1 MADKVINRGIKIWI
15 DGKEVPKNVNAIRN
29 EIRALVR
36 DQAKMTIGAEDY
48 VRSGKKIAYLN
59 SILDEHKRKTAEISR
74 EYKSLTQRAKDA
86 FGGIS
91 NWFNRNL
98 AVAGTIIAT
107 ITGASLAFRKLAE
120 DVADMDD
127 IYSDVMKT
135 TGMTRNE
142 VVALNEDFKKLDT
155 RTSREELNKIA
166 EAGGRIGVAKENI
179 LEFTKAI
186 DIANVSL
193 GDTFT
198 GGVEEIATKLGKLK
212 MLFQETKDMK
222 VEQAYLSIGSAMNEL
237 GASGASSEPNIAEF
251 ALRVG
256 SLPDALKPSIA
267 ETLAL
272 GAAFEESG
280 IEAEI
285 SSRAYNIFLKQAA
298 TNSEKFAKVMGWS
311 VAEVENLI
319 NTNPLE
325 FFIKFA
331 EGMKGMDATQT
342 AKTLQYLGISADG
355 ANKAIGAA
363 ANNADRFR
371 ELVELSNGA
380 FSEGVSV
387 INEFNIKNYNLR
399 AELDKA
405 RKAFREK
412 ALELGEK
419 LNPALLKSTRGIT
432 YLIKA
437 LIDLPKW
444 LKENRGLLTTL
455 AVVLGVYTLAVN
467 KARIALFLKN
477 AQLKIQNFLLVSNKA
492 AGLAAAA
499 TQALFTGNLTRARI
513 AMQMFNKVAGINPY
527 VLIGAAIAGVIIAV
541 NKLTAGFDRLN
552 TLAKAMQTV
561 NKEVAESTARERSE
575 LNLLLLTAKNEALS
589 KETRLKAIQKL
600 NEISPKYLGALNLE
614 NINTQKATTA
624 VENYTAALMENAK
637 QKAVAENITKLYA
650 DKYKNEAEIAELDM
664 KIEADKAK
672 GWRGN
677 ALTRNAWSVRQRM
690 LSRRNTGLDQQ
701 IGIYESMSQEKGYV
715 GDSGTGGGGGSDDYD
730 GTFSFTGGGSEDD
743 KKASKIAQEER
754 RKLNEKIRQLEVEN
768 YQELAKL
775 KQDYIADDKKTE
787 EQYNQELIDQQRIF
801 LEKKKTLLEDILKSA
816 TDPDVKEDI
825 KKQIE
830 TLNNELLDIDVNY
843 RNQVLGNLKKEQDE
857 SLKLSEENAE
867 KRKQIFEKYGVDG
880 LTSQKDAELAVIDEY
895 ERLGILTHEEAL
907 RVKAALDDEYLR
919 AEIDKR
925 LEGYQQ
931 IASSVSNIFS
941 DLGGAMDN
949 LASAEEKRAARKY
962 DNLIKAAGNNARKVA
977 KLEEQKEEE
986 IAKIRAKNADKQ
998 FALTVASIIASTAMA
1013 AIDAYANALK
1023 IPVVGLAL
1031 APIAAAA
1038 AVAFGASQ
1046 IAVANEQRKAA
1057 KEGYFMGGFTGGD
1070 DPRKVRGYFPD
1081 GQPYHGGE
1089 FVVNNRGVSNPNI
1102 RPVLDAFDAA
1112 QRTGTINTMS
1122 RKDIARALNINTTGV
1137 ASPAGSAATQD
1148 PYVFETINRLSE
1160 TVQRLSDQ
1168 IDEGINAYAT
1178 ISGDKGVAK
1187 KLDEF
1192 NRMTKTARG

>member
-1 MADKVINRGIKIWI
+1 MADKIVNRGIKIWI

-36 DQAKMTIGAEDY
+36 DQSKMTIGAEDY

-59 SILDEHKRKTAEISR
+59 SILEEHKRKTQEISR
-74 EYKSLTQRAKDA
+74 EYKSLSQRAKDA

-98 AVAGTIIAT
+98 AVAGAIIGS

-120 DVADMDD
+120 DVANMDD

-142 VVALNEDFKKLDT
+142 VLALNEDFKKMDT

-186 DIANVSL
+186 DVANVAL
-193 GDTFT
+193 GDSFT
-198 GGVEEIATKLGKLK
+198 GGVEEISTKLGKLRG
-212 MLFQETKDMK
+212 LFQETKDMQIEK
-222 VEQAYLSIGSAMNEL
+222 AYLSIGSAINEL
-237 GASGASSEPNIAEF
+237 GANGAASEPNIAEF

-298 TNSEKFAKVMGWS
+298 TNSEKFAKVMGLS
-311 VAEVENLI
+311 VAEVEKLI
-319 NTNPLE
+319 NTNPME
-325 FFIKFA
+325 FFLKFA

-342 AKTLQYLGISADG
+342 AKTLQYLGINADG

-371 ELVELSNGA
+371 ELVDLSNQS
-380 FSEGVSV
+380 FTEGVSV
-387 INEFNIKNYNLR
+387 INEYNIKNNNLR

-419 LNPALLKSTRGIT
+419 LSPALLRSTKGIT

-437 LIDLPKW
+437 LVDLPKW
-444 LKENRGLLTTL
+444 LRENRGLLATL
-455 AVVLGVYTLAVN
+455 AVVLGVYTIAVN

-477 AQLKIQNFLLVSNKA
+477 AQLKISNFFLVSNKA
-492 AGLAAAA
+492 ANLAAAA
-499 TQALFTGNLTRARI
+499 AQALFAGNTVRARI
-513 AMQMFNKVAGINPY
+513 AMQMLNKTIGINPY
-527 VLIGAAIAGVIIAV
+527 VLLLGVIAAVTVGVYKLASGFNKLSVEAKAITSV
-541 NKLTAGFDRLN
+541 NK
-552 TLAKAMQTV
+552 Q
-561 NKEVAESTARERSE
+561 VADSTALEKTE
-575 LNLLLLTAKNEALS
+575 LDLLLRTARNENLS
-589 KETRLKAIQKL
+589 KETRLKAIKNL
-600 NEISPKYLGALNLE
+600 NSISPKYLGFLSLE
-614 NINTQKATTA
+614 NINTQKATSA
-624 VENYTAALMENAK
+624 VNDYTEALMENAK
-637 QKAVAENITKLYA
+637 QKAIAENIAKLYS
-650 DKYKNEAEIAELDM
+650 DKFKNEAEIAELDM
-664 KIEADKAK
+664 RIDTDKAK

-677 ALTRNAWSVRQRM
+677 ALSRNAWSVRKRM
-690 LSRRNTGLDQQ
+690 FSSRNKNIDQQ
-701 IGIYESMSQEKGYV
+701 LSFYESMSDKVGGYT
-715 GDSGTGGGGGSDDYD
+715 GDAPVTGGYEDYNSDYNIPGGD
-730 GTFSFTGGGSEDD
+730 GKED
-743 KKASKIAQEER
+743 KASKKAAAER
-754 RKLNEKIRQLEVEN
+754 KKMNDLMLALEMKN
-768 YQELAKL
+768 FADLAEIK
-775 KQDYIADDKKTE
+775 KRFRDGDIKTE
-787 EQYNQELIDQQRIF
+787 EEYNQELLDLQR
-801 LEKKKTLLEDILKSA
+801 KYLKDRNKELTDMLTSV
-816 TDPDVKEDI
+816 TDPEVQADI

-830 TLNNELLDIDVNY
+830 TLNNELLDMDVTL
-843 RNQVLGNLKKEQDE
+843 RNQELANLKKENDE
-857 SLKLSEENAE
+857 ALKLAEENDE
-867 KRKQIFEKYGVDG
+867 KRKSLFEKYGINE
-880 LTSQKDAELAVIDEY
+880 LSSQKEAELAVIDQY
-895 ERLGILTHEEAL
+895 EKLGILTHEEAL
-907 RVKAALDDEYLR
+907 RIKAALDDQYIRE
-919 AEIDKR
+919 EMDKR
-925 LEGYQQ
+925 IDAYRE
-931 IASSVSNIFS
+931 IAVGVSNIFS
-941 DLGGAMDN
+941 DLSGAMNN
-949 LASAEEKRAARKY
+949 LATAEENRTSAKYDKQIKAARK
-962 DNLIKAAGNNARKVA
+962 AGKDTA

-1023 IPVVGLAL
+1023 IPIAGLAL

-1038 AVAFGASQ
+1038 ATAFGLSQ
-1046 IAVANEQRKAA
+1046 IVVAKQQRDAA
-1057 KEGYFMGGFTGGD
+1057 KEGYFVGGFTGGD

-1089 FVVNNRGVSNPNI
+1089 FVVNHRGVNNPNI
-1102 RPVLDAFDAA
+1102 RPVLDAMDVA

-1122 RKDIARALNINTTGV
+1122 KQDLAKALNLNTTGV
-1137 ASPAGSAATQD
+1137 VSAAGSVHTQD
-1148 PYVFETINRLSE
+1148 PYIFETIDRLSQ

-1178 ISGDKGVAK
+1178 ISGDKGIAK

-1192 NRMTKTARG
+1192 NKLTKYAR